1 MNLIFWEPHCFFP
14 EETLPHSFR
23 YQVKNAIPLLFKV
36 EFLNV
41 TVKFKF
47 HGELY
52 ENTANKFVKFT
63 VKFSKNWPNLNASF
77 SRHRRFTLTLQSWRY
92 CCVCIGFRVARMLPW
107 TVVTRHR
114 RSRPA
119 EARNPHITAHCGEVR
134 AHEAFRP
141 YVGDPQLPRFDMKSP
156 LRRTAILWFTS

>member
-1 MNLIFWEPHCFFP
+1 MHGWFSLGKIKFEKMLPWLLVEITVKSIIF
-14 EETLPHSFR
+14 HSFLHR
-23 YQVKNAIPLLFKV
+23 EKLHQCHGWYSKYTPAFQGLILKCYGWNSNFSVNFT
-36 EFLNV
+36 NS
-41 TVKFKF
+41 TVKFVKS
-47 HGELY
+47 
-52 ENTANKFVKFT
+52 TVKFT
-63 VKFSKNWPNLNASF
+63 NIRVKFSKNRPNLYASF

-134 AHEAFRP
+134 AHEAF
-141 YVGDPQLPRFDMKSP
+141 
-156 LRRTAILWFTS
+156 